1 MTLSSA
7 RSGVRAG
14 VLTAALAALLCTTAN
29 AQPVASAA
37 ARPAAVQAEVPAG
50 VTAGVAVFDRRT
62 GTFTEQLNAST
73 QFRSASV
80 VKLLIALD
88 VLWNRSPDALSAA
101 DRARID
107 TMLRGSDDAAASTFW
122 SNNGSG
128 AIVDR
133 MVTRLGL
140 TDTARPPSTHPGYW
154 GYTALSARD
163 TVKIYRHLLDSAPA
177 ATRDYL
183 LGGLRQSTR
192 CATDGYDQH
201 FGIAG
206 SFNRPWAVKQGWS
219 GFSSGGCT
227 AANTAAAKDTG
238 AAGAAGAAGEQVVA
252 DARTPAG
259 ADAVDLSRP
268 ALHTT
273 GLVGEGDRSVV
284 AVFTLH
290 PGGTSYGKAYTDIG
304 RLTRSLNVPGAT
316 RPAGTWVGTWGSG
329 VRVRTQA
336 TTTSGAITTLPAGV
350 EVLVGCQKRGQ
361 QVSQPPYVNDW
372 WAHLPQYGG
381 YMTNIYLSV
390 PENQVPGV
398 PVC

>member
-1 MTLSSA
+1 
-7 RSGVRAG
+7 VRAD
-14 VLTAALAALLCTTAN
+14 
-29 AQPVASAA
+29 
-37 ARPAAVQAEVPAG
+37 VPAG
-50 VTAGVAVFDRRT
+50 VTAGVAVFDRQT
-62 GTFTEQLNAST
+62 GTFTEQLNSAG

-88 VLWNRSPDALSAA
+88 LLWNRGPDALPTA
-101 DRARID
+101 DRSRID

-122 SNNGSG
+122 ANNGSG
-128 AIVDR
+128 AIIDR
-133 MVTRLGL
+133 MVARLGL

-154 GYTALSARD
+154 GYTAISARD
-163 TVKIYRHLLDSAPA
+163 TVRIYRYLLDSAPA
-177 ATRDYL
+177 AVRDYI
-183 LGGLRQSTR
+183 LGNLRQSTR

-227 AANTAAAKDTG
+227 ATTATPTAVKEPSAT
-238 AAGAAGAAGEQVVA
+238 A
-252 DARTPAG
+252 DPRTPTG
-259 ADAVDLSRP
+259 TDAVDLTRP

-273 GLVGEGDRSVV
+273 GVVGAGDRSVV

-290 PGGTSYGKAYTDIG
+290 PTGTSYGKAYTDVG

-316 RPAGTWVGTWGSG
+316 RPAGTWIGTWGSG

-336 TTTSGAITTLPAGV
+336 TTTSGAVTTLPAGV

-361 QVSQPPYVNDW
+361 QVSSPPYVNDW
-372 WAHLPQYGG
+372 WAYLPQYGG
-381 YMTNIYLSV
+381 YMSNIYLSV